1 MTSTERLD
9 ANQVLQGSGR
19 TKGNARVC
27 ETIVKQLPVR
37 EAQAVLAWL
46 SCFYG
51 YQQTWLLDPSRFS
64 ILLKCRQ
71 IGASH
76 TYGGAAALWGVFGQ
90 HTTVVSV
97 GQREAEELLE
107 KVGHHCN
114 VLHQLGSKWAKPFV
128 SKTRVAMGSKATVV
142 AVPSSSG
149 GRGRSGNVVLDEA
162 AYHEHPEAVWD
173 GASATVLHG
182 FRMRVMSTPNGV
194 GNLFHQLFNDP
205 SIGFRKHIVTLDD
218 ARADGLKVSD
228 AECWKM
234 ARGDARLYDQLFNC
248 KFLDGDAQYIPTEL
262 VNASIVDDVY
272 GYEGEYYA
280 GLDIGRTADRTVIVV
295 VRADPYGLMWV
306 THVKECKRTS
316 QDDID
321 AMVDEVMGVYQPK
334 RLCVDSTG
342 IGAFPAESLQKRY
355 GRTRVEPVVFTTQSK
370 EDLAT
375 SLFQAFVEGRP
386 RMLREHQRLRDDI
399 CSLRRI
405 ITSAGNVRYDAPH
418 TSEGHADSAWA
429 FALAIHAAVRP
440 QRRKFDNVIGA
451 EEESY

>member
-1 MTSTERLD
+1 M
-9 ANQVLQGSGR
+9 
-19 TKGNARVC
+19 
-27 ETIVKQLPVR
+27 
-37 EAQAVLAWL
+37 
-46 SCFYG
+46 
-51 YQQTWLLDPSRFS
+51 
-64 ILLKCRQ
+64 
-71 IGASH
+71 
-76 TYGGAAALWGVFGQ
+76 FGQ
-90 HTTVVSV
+90 HTTVVSI

-114 VLHQLGSKWAKPFV
+114 VLHKLGSKWAKPFV

-162 AYHEHPEAVWD
+162 AYHEHPAAVWD
-173 GASATVLHG
+173 GASATVFHG
-182 FRMRVMSTPNGV
+182 YRMRVMSTPNGV

-205 SIGFRKHIVTLDD
+205 SIGFRKHIVSLDD
-218 ARADGLKVSD
+218 ARADGLVVSD

-234 ARGDARLYDQLFNC
+234 ARGDARLYDQMFNC

-295 VRADPYGLMWV
+295 VRVDPYGLHWV

-355 GRTRVEPVVFTTQSK
+355 GRMRVEPVVFTTQSK

-386 RMLREHQRLRDDI
+386 RMLREHQKLRDDI

-405 ITSAGNVRYDAPH
+405 ITTAGNVRYDAPH

-440 QRRKFDNVIGA
+440 QRRKFDNILGA
-451 EEESY
+451 DEGYIDE